1 MPSEDCRFSAFLYRY
16 RGYILGAIA
25 VALVCAPPSLFPNDF
40 FSGAFDVCELGMDN
54 CSLGILVAVVLYVA
68 SALLRVRSRQFIG
81 EHTRG
86 SVHAA
91 EVLVT
96 CGPYSRMRH
105 PLYVS
110 NTGFAL
116 GVAFFHLGVSL
127 WIVPFMLV
135 VVAFEIELSRIE
147 DLFLERKFGDMWRAW
162 ASKTPAFLPRPC
174 ALRSSRDLSCGAS
187 CNALVPRTFW
197 QAFFADS
204 STWLWLLFCNLLLVL
219 RKVAFFYV

>member
-1 MPSEDCRFSAFLYRY
+1 MPSTGFVFSSFLYRF
-16 RGYILGAIA
+16 RGYVLGAIA
-25 VALVCAPPSLFPNDF
+25 VALVLFPPSLFPNKFCINDCVAGLF
-40 FSGAFDVCELGMDN
+40 
-54 CSLGILVAVVLYVA
+54 IAVVLYVA

-116 GVAFFHLGVSL
+116 GVAFFHLGTSL
-127 WIVPFMLV
+127 WILPFMLV
-135 VVAFEIELSRIE
+135 VAVFEIVLSRIE
-147 DLFLERKFGDMWRAW
+147 DLFLEQKFGDTWRAW
-162 ASKTPAFLPRPC
+162 ALKTPAFLPR
-174 ALRSSRDLSCGAS
+174 LGRSSPVL
-187 CNALVPRTFW
+187 PQRTFW
-197 QAFFADS
+197 RAFFADS
-204 STWLWLLFCNLLLVL
+204 STWLWLLFCNLLLIL
-219 RKVAFFYV
+219 RKLMVFYV